1 MFYDYMPQYIQIQ
14 NLIKSFGRNLVLKN
28 VSFDINYKDIFGIIG
43 ISGSGKTTILNIL
56 IGFLRSDGGNVLF
69 QSRRIGEDKKTIR
82 KTFGFATQG
91 GSFYSKLSVLEN
103 MEYFGRLYNISKGEI
118 QRRSEM
124 LLELMELGDA
134 KDTLANNLSTGMQRR
149 LDIACA
155 MIHDPDVLILD
166 EPTEDLDPV
175 LRKEILGLI
184 RRINDQGT
192 TIIITSHLLSE
203 MESVCNKITILHNG
217 EILETGTPDQLKD
230 AYSKFEEIHLETKPG
245 NYDNILKGLNKDYV
259 RQVIKK
265 KHKIVIY
272 TNEAQKL
279 LKDILRVL
287 DNSKEKLVDVDV
299 NKPSLEEVF
308 ESLTRKRGRS

>member
-1 MFYDYMPQYIQIQ
+1 MPQYIQIQ
-14 NLIKSFGRNLVLKN
+14 NLIKTFGKNLVLKN
-28 VSFDINYKDIFGIIG
+28 VSFNIEFKDIFGIIG

-56 IGFLRSDGGNVLF
+56 IGFLRPDGGSVLF
-69 QSRRIGEDKKTIR
+69 QSRKIGEDKKTIR
-82 KTFGFATQG
+82 RTFGFATQG
-91 GSFYSKLSVLEN
+91 GSFYSKLSVMEN
-103 MEYFGRLYNISKGEI
+103 LEYFGRMYNISKEEI
-118 QRRSEM
+118 KRRSEM
-124 LLELMELGDA
+124 LLELMELEQA
-134 KDTLANNLSTGMQRR
+134 KDTLASNLSTGMQRR

-245 NYDNILKGLNKDYV
+245 NYDSLIKRLNKKY
-259 RQVIKK
+259 IKHIVK
-265 KHKIVIY
+265 KRHKVVIY

-279 LKDILRVL
+279 LKEILRVL
-287 DNSKEKLVDVDV
+287 DNSREKLIDVDV

-308 ESLTRKRGRS
+308 ESLTRKRGKD